1 MVISAERTRRF
12 AGTGFQTEVVMGD
25 MYVPVSIESIQADI
39 FPDVALYIRSG
50 DKHILYK
57 SHGRNFSSLDAARLM
72 ENNVEFLFVSP
83 EDLEVITTYME
94 SNAERMLND
103 DSLQAKTKGKI
114 IYQTSL
120 NFVGDIF
127 EHPEKVSDFS
137 RSKRLVEN
145 LLHYLASD
153 KDSFN
158 SLESVMSH
166 NYYTF
171 VHSLQVTALS
181 VLLHSEAYL
190 LSHDEMLDVGIG
202 TLLHDFGKIFVPQEI
217 LTKEG
222 KLTAAEMETYRSHP
236 EQGYQ
241 YLKKNTKLSDIS
253 LGVVRF
259 HHERNNGNGYPQG
272 LKGPAITRSAQVGAI
287 CDVYC
292 TLTIDR
298 SCRKALSSSI
308 ALQIMKQEMRGSFTE
323 RLLDAL
329 EGIVCTDNPGQFL

>member
-1 MVISAERTRRF
+1 M
-12 AGTGFQTEVVMGD
+12 GVVMGE

-39 FPDVALYIRSG
+39 FPDVALFIRSG
-50 DKHILYK
+50 DKYILYK
-57 SHGRNFSSLDAARLM
+57 SHGRNFSSLDAARLL
-72 ENNVEFLFVSP
+72 ENKVEFLFVSP
-83 EDLEVITTYME
+83 ADLEVITTFME
-94 SNAERMLND
+94 NNAERVLKD
-103 DSLQAKTKGKI
+103 DTLHAKTKGKI
-114 IYQTSL
+114 IYQTSI

-127 EHPEKVSDFS
+127 EHPEKVSDFT

-145 LLHYLASD
+145 LLQYLASD

-158 SLESVMSH
+158 SLESVMAH

-202 TLLHDFGKIFVPQEI
+202 TLLHDFGKIFVSPEI

-222 KLTAAEMETYRSHP
+222 KLTAAEMEAYRGHP
-236 EQGYQ
+236 EEGYQ
-241 YLKKNTKLSDIS
+241 YLKKHTRISEIS
-253 LGVVRF
+253 LGVVRC

-272 LKGPAITRSAQVGAI
+272 LMAQAISRSAQVGAI

-308 ALQIMKQEMRGSFTE
+308 ALMIMKQEMKGSFNE
-323 RLLDAL
+323 RLLDVL

>member
-1 MVISAERTRRF
+1 
-12 AGTGFQTEVVMGD
+12 MGEL
-25 MYVPVSIESIQADI
+25 YVPVSIESIQADI
-39 FPDVALYIRSG
+39 FPDVALFIRSG
-50 DKHILYK
+50 DKYILYK

-83 EDLEVITTYME
+83 EDLEVITTYLE
-94 SNAERMLND
+94 NNAERVLND
-103 DSLQAKTKGKI
+103 ENLLAKTKGKI

-137 RSKRLVEN
+137 RSKRMVEN
-145 LLHYLASD
+145 LLKYLASD
-153 KDSFN
+153 KDSLS
-158 SLESVMSH
+158 SLECVMSH

-202 TLLHDFGKIFVPQEI
+202 TLLHDFGKIFVSQQI
-217 LTKEG
+217 LNKEG
-222 KLTAAEMETYRSHP
+222 KLTAAELEAYRSHP
-236 EQGYQ
+236 EAGYQ

-253 LGVVRF
+253 LGIVRY

-272 LKGPAITRSAQVGAI
+272 LLGPAISRSAQVGAI

-308 ALQIMKQEMRGSFTE
+308 ALLIMKQEMKGSFND

-329 EGIVCTDNPGQFL
+329 DGIVCTDNPGQFL

>member
-1 MVISAERTRRF
+1 
-12 AGTGFQTEVVMGD
+12 MGE

-50 DKHILYK
+50 GKYILYK
-57 SHGRNFSSLDAARLM
+57 SHGRNFTAQDAERLM
-72 ENNVEFLFVSP
+72 GNKVEFLFVSP
-83 EDLEVITTYME
+83 ADLEVITSYME
-94 SNAERMLND
+94 NNAERVLKD
-103 DSLQAKTKGKI
+103 DTLQAKTKGKI
-114 IYQTSL
+114 IYQTSI

-137 RSKRLVEN
+137 RSQRMVQN
-145 LLHYLASD
+145 LLQYLASD
-153 KDSFN
+153 KDSFT
-158 SLESVMSH
+158 SLESVMTH

-202 TLLHDFGKIFVPQEI
+202 TLLHDFGKIFIPPQI
-217 LTKEG
+217 LSKDG
-222 KLTAAEMETYRSHP
+222 KLTAAEVEAYRKHP
-236 EQGYQ
+236 EEGYQ
-241 YLKKNTKLSDIS
+241 YLKKHTRLSDIS
-253 LGVVRF
+253 LEVVRS

-272 LKGPAITRSAQVGAI
+272 LKGPEITRSAQVAAI

-298 SCRKALSSSI
+298 SCRKALSSAI
-308 ALQIMKQEMRGSFTE
+308 ALLIMKQEMKGSFND
-323 RLLDAL
+323 RLLDVL
-329 EGIVCTDNPGQFL
+329 EGIVCTDNPAQFL